1 MYIQLG
7 NPKVNF
13 TIIGNNL
20 FYGASSTKFVPG
32 MDSSEFEETVYKPLN
47 YTIFEGTTLSF
58 SDINTLAKKLGIERP
73 IYLGSIFV
81 NLSVGIPETEFN
93 ISRRGLKFLSHETMK
108 FYEIPQLKFEEISA
122 SNPKRGVEINGISLS
137 REELDKILDIMD
149 LVTHFRKH

>member
-1 MYIQLG
+1 MYLQLG
-7 NPKVNF
+7 NPKINF
-13 TIIGNNL
+13 TIIENRL
-20 FYGASSTKFVPG
+20 FYSTSSTKFVPG

-58 SDINTLAKKLGIERP
+58 PDINVLARNLGIERP
-73 IYLGSIFV
+73 IYLGSIFL

-108 FYEIPQLKFEEISA
+108 FYEIPRLKLEEISA
-122 SNPKRGVEINGISLS
+122 SNPKRGVKINGIRLS

-149 LVTHFRKH
+149 LVTHFRKS